1 MDDSFQFIIES
12 PQHSTGH
19 KKRPRLVTSCDNCR
33 LKKIKCLQ
41 PAPETKCE
49 ACKAAKIP
57 CRFRDRERYFAE
69 RSRAIAGPSASSNYS
84 NGQRSD
90 GSVEAYAVSYIF
102 TVPSFRPDFWNCDR
116 PAELC
121 LQMKAL
127 DINLTQQTNDDPQS
141 IIGNACSPKIEG
153 TPGSFSGYCRTA
165 SPPQGYSNSRSSAAG
180 YGSMSPSPA
189 PVMQHTRSQ
198 SSSQT
203 RTMQLFNQDF
213 PHFPNHA
220 YMEAFMPIFFQHYQQ
235 EFPFIIYDDVI
246 ADYVDRR
253 SAPIINTIA
262 AMAVG
267 HCNIPELTG
276 RNLSTVIQ
284 AYGDNAR
291 AQLNSATHVSSEDNL
306 RACML
311 FAWFEYKQQRVSGFR
326 DYAHLALRMCQMLG
340 YTAPN
345 GALLSLQDT
354 ERRRQTSKGL
364 FSLNYTLTHLR

>member
-90 GSVEAYAVSYIF
+90 GSVEAYAASGIVS
-102 TVPSFRPDFWNCDR
+102 PD
-116 PAELC
+116 
-121 LQMKAL
+121 
-127 DINLTQQTNDDPQS
+127 
-141 IIGNACSPKIEG
+141 EG
-153 TPGSFSGYCRTA
+153 ARYQPYSTDKRRSSEHNRTA

-203 RTMQLFNQDF
+203 RTMQLFNPDF

-291 AQLNSATHVSSEDNL
+291 GQLNSATHVSSEDNL

-311 FAWFEYKQQRVSGFR
+311 FAWFEYKQQRVNGFR